1 MTKIIY
7 NDFLSLIIDEEN
19 DFKYTEDF
27 TYYLDFHS
35 RCILG
40 TN

>member
-27 TYYLDFHS
+27 L
-35 RCILG
+35 RII
-40 TN
+40 